1 MAELRRLQSYIPEAN
16 QDFEMFETPGA
27 YIMAVIA
34 ANTSSFQE
42 SKISIWILPY
52 ENTPIPSG
60 ADEEDYRV
68 YIIKNG
74 IIPPG
79 GSYES
84 WRFSMVNNDTLWVK
98 SNNGKATFTVQGINQ
113 SV

>member
-16 QDFEMFETPGA
+16 VDFEMFETPGA
-27 YIMAVIA
+27 YIMALIA
-34 ANTSSFQE
+34 ANTSDTIE
-42 SKISIWILPY
+42 TKISAWILPY

-60 ADEEDYRV
+60 EDEENYRI

-74 IIPPG
+74 IVPPA
-79 GSYES
+79 GSYET
-84 WRFSMVNNDTLWVK
+84 WRFSMVNGDTLWVK
-98 SNNGKATFTVQGINQ
+98 SNNGRATFTVQGINQ

>member
-1 MAELRRLQSYIPEAN
+1 MAELRRLQSYKPTAGQE
-16 QDFEMFETPGA
+16 FEMFETPGA
-27 YIMAVIA
+27 YILAVIA
-34 ANTSSFQE
+34 SNTSDTLE
-42 SKISIWILPY
+42 SKISVWILPY

-60 ADEEDYRV
+60 ADEEEYKI
-68 YIIKNG
+68 YIIKDG
-74 IIPPG
+74 SLPPG